1 MAKALSVADWIER
14 LGAQFAGAG
23 LHFGHGTDN
32 ARDEAAWLV
41 LHVAGAP
48 LDGSFSDWGRA
59 VGPDEAAEIQGLADA
74 RCSSGEPLAYLLGLA
89 RFAGLE
95 FEVTPDVL
103 VPRSP
108 IAELILDGFRPWR
121 DFGPLHGRPPRV
133 LDMCTGCGCIAI
145 ATAHYLPQAQVD
157 AVDISREALAVA
169 ARNVQRHGVADRV
182 RLARSDLFHSLPPC
196 RYDLILANPP
206 YLPLGE
212 LPELPLEYRSE
223 PRLGL
228 ASGADGLDAA
238 LQILARAPDY
248 LADDAILVCEVGESE
263 GRLAAALPSLPFL
276 WLEFVHGGSG
286 VFLLERSELA
296 AARPVMNALIGD
308 RRHVA

>member
-1 MAKALSVADWIER
+1 MAKALTVADWIER
-14 LGAQFAGAG
+14 IGAQLAGAG

-41 LHVAGAP
+41 LHVVGAP
-48 LDGSFSDWGRA
+48 LDGSFGSWGR
-59 VGPDEAAEIQGLADA
+59 VVSSGEAADIQRLADA
-74 RCSSGEPLAYLLGLA
+74 RCGSGEPLAYLVGLA

-95 FEVTPDVL
+95 FEVSPDVL

-121 DFGPLHGRPPRV
+121 DPARLRRV
-133 LDMCTGCGCIAI
+133 LDLCTGCGCIAI
-145 ATAHYLPQAQVD
+145 ATAHYLPHAQVD

-182 RLARSDLFHSLPPC
+182 RLTRSDLFQSLPPC

-206 YLPLGE
+206 YLPLGG
-212 LPELPLEYRSE
+212 LPELPPEYRSE
-223 PRLGL
+223 PGLGL
-228 ASGADGLDAA
+228 DSGVDGLDAA
-238 LQILARAPDY
+238 LQILQCAPDY
-248 LADDAILVCEVGESE
+248 LADDGILVCEVGESE
-263 GRLAAALPSLPFL
+263 GRLADTVPSLPFL

-296 AARPVMNALIGD
+296 AARPVLDALIGE
-308 RRHVA
+308 RKHVA